1 MIMKAFITSQFSYCP
16 LVWMFHS
23 RKSNNRINRL
33 HERSLR
39 IVYNDYNST
48 FEELLIKDNS
58 VSIHHRNLQVFA
70 TLLYKIINNQSP
82 ELLSNI
88 FPVSCG
94 NKCNLRS
101 ANVFQARNVHTVRY
115 GTETLSFLAP
125 KVWALVPEDIK
136 NAPTVELFKK
146 KN

>member
-1 MIMKAFITSQFSYCP
+1 MCAGDYERRINYTWPKVSQKLNALARVSHYINFTQRRMIMKAFIITSQFSYCP

-48 FEELLIKDNS
+48 FEELLMKDNS

-82 ELLSNI
+82 ELLTNI

-94 NKCNLRS
+94 N
-101 ANVFQARNVHTVRY
+101 Q
-115 GTETLSFLAP
+115 
-125 KVWALVPEDIK
+125 
-136 NAPTVELFKK
+136 
-146 KN
+146 